1 MLRAA
6 EFIEPIEESEVEED
20 GIAFQEYDITSS
32 PNDFNVRTIV
42 DYIDSGIFKLP
53 VFQRNYVWTINSA
66 SKFIESII
74 RGLPIPQIFLF
85 EKGRNNYLVIDGQ
98 QRLMSIYFFVKMRFP
113 VLEKRGALRK
123 IFDEKGEIPEEVFAD
138 DNFFSKFD
146 LKLPSKLP
154 EAYNKL
160 HGRNYETLADL
171 QTTLDLRPIR
181 CVFVKQNFP
190 QDDDSSVLE
199 IFNRLNT
206 KGVNLTPQE
215 IRISLYNSDFM
226 GMVAR
231 SNADDRWR
239 KLIAE
244 PEPDLRMKDVEILLR
259 GFAMLTRS
267 AGYSPS
273 MTRFLNKFADEMQGE
288 SNEEIELLQ
297 MLLSSFLDACADFP
311 AGIFG
316 TSSRKLNISVFESVF
331 SAVCES
337 GYADRTGH
345 VSSVCELQINRLKED
360 PVFLDAAR
368 TKSTDTD
375 KVHARLRRAREL
387 LLDRCNDDGD

>member
-1 MLRAA
+1 MIQSA
-6 EFIEPIEESEVEED
+6 EFIEQVEENEAEED
-20 GIAFQEYDITSS
+20 GISFQEYDITSS

-42 DYIDSGIFKLP
+42 DYIDSGIFRIP

-85 EKGRNNYLVIDGQ
+85 EKDRNKYLVIDGQ
-98 QRLMSIYFFVKMRFP
+98 QRLMSIYFFSKMRFP
-113 VLEKRGALRK
+113 VMEKRGALRK
-123 IFDEKGEIPEEVFAD
+123 IFDEKGEIPEDVFAD
-138 DNFFSKFD
+138 DSYFSRFD

-154 EAYNKL
+154 EVSNKL
-160 HGRNYETLADL
+160 HGQNYETLGEL

-206 KGVNLTPQE
+206 QGVNLSPQE

-226 GMVAR
+226 RMVSK
-231 SNADDRWR
+231 SNADERWR
-239 KLIAE
+239 KLIAQ

-267 AGYSPS
+267 SRYSPS
-273 MTRFLNKFADEMQGE
+273 MTRFLNKFADEMQDE
-288 SNEEIELLQ
+288 SSKEIELLQ
-297 MLLSSFLDACADFP
+297 GLLSSFLEECIDFP

-331 SAVCES
+331 SAVCER
-337 GYADRTGH
+337 GYADRTGQ
-345 VSSVCELQINRLKED
+345 VSPICEYQINRLKGD
-360 PVFLDAAR
+360 PDFLEAAR

-375 KVHARLRRAREL
+375 KVHTRLRRSKEL
-387 LLDRCNDDGD
+387 LLD